1 MDHGDMGHGSMDHG
15 EMDHGKMDHDPKATG
30 TEVDSHHDH

>member
-1 MDHGDMGHGSMDHG
+1 MNHGDMDHGAMDQGDMGHA
-15 EMDHGKMDHDPKATG
+15 KMGHDPKATG